1 MVYRFKLVSDEVENF
16 CREIEIDADANFLVL
31 RNAILDSVGYT
42 KDEMNSF
49 FLCDEGWEKREEITL
64 EDMGSDSDEDIWIM
78 EDTHINEL
86 VEEEG
91 QRLIFVFDYLTE
103 RSFFMELKAIVP
115 RKTLMDPLC
124 TRKEGK
130 VPPQHI
136 DMEEY
141 DAKVDKRVAAD
152 VEALDMDLYGDT
164 EFNEDELPE
173 GIGRLL
179 IGIIEKTYRAGV
191 RKQHRP
197 CMFIIVIFQIGVK

>member
-141 DAKVDKRVAAD
+141 DAKVDKRV
-152 VEALDMDLYGDT
+152 MSKH
-164 EFNEDELPE
+164 
-173 GIGRLL
+173 L
-179 IGIIEKTYRAGV
+179 IWIYMAIQNLTKTNCQKA
-191 RKQHRP
+191 
-197 CMFIIVIFQIGVK
+197 

>member
-49 FLCDEGWEKREEITL
+49 FLCDDNWDKREEITL
-64 EDMGSDSDEDIWIM
+64 EDMGSSSDEDIWLM

-103 RSFFMELKAIVP
+103 RSFFMELKSIIP
-115 RKTLMDPLC
+115 RKTMMDPLC

-130 VPPQHI
+130 VPPQHV
-136 DMEEY
+136 DMDEF
-141 DAKVDKRVAAD
+141 DAKIDKKAAAAAD
-152 VEALDMDLYGDT
+152 GLDIDFYGDS
-164 EFNEDELPE
+164 EFSEDELPE
-173 GIGRLL
+173 GF
-179 IGIIEKTYRAGV
+179 ED
-191 RKQHRP
+191 
-197 CMFIIVIFQIGVK
+197 FN